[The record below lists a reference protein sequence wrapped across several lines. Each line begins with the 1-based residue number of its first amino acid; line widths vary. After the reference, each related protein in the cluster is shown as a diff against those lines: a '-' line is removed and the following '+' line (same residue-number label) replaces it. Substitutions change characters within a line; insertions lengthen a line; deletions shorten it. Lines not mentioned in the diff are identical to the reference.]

1 MIEYDDFVIQIGPPI
16 DGYHT
21 VTVVHSP
28 AGTGGRGRFPADWRA
43 ITEGST
49 GSPAAGG
56 SADADVARSFRPEK
70 RERPDPTEVGRQLY
84 DALFTGEIE
93 SLFEQSLGS
102 TLATGH
108 RLRVRLQLNVENESI
123 APLATIPWE
132 LMYRR
137 RLREHLVLSPRTT
150 LVRSLDVP
158 IGAYD
163 PKPLNESVRV
173 LFVMSNPRGDLNLKA
188 ERVEI
193 EARLAQEH
201 PDATGHRPIAPE
213 FLEDATFMALEQLLR
228 DEDFHIIHFMGH
240 GEFDAR
246 NQGQLLFH
254 DGPRSGSDLGD
265 MLRRERKTRLVT
277 LNACRTAEASAD
289 ANADPFAGVA
299 TALVMAGVPAVVAMQ
314 FPVSDKAAIAF
325 SARLYA
331 ALGRGEPLEEAV
343 DSGRMRIK
351 ALAAD
356 QREWATPVL
365 FLRDVAP
372 QLVFNA
378 PVVTPS
384 APVAAPVPVAVAAAG
399 AAASAPPSVAPRR
412 GSKIRTLAIGAALG
426 VVALLAFLM
435 WLPSTGDQPQTPA
448 VPAGAPPETTAP
460 TSTAEPLNPDEV
472 RTLEAA
478 AQTDPRDVTSRV
490 RLGDMHLD
498 AELYAQA
505 IKWYQEA
512 IRLDPKNPDLL
523 TSLGE
528 ALYRLD
534 QPDPAIEQFEQALA
548 LDPEHTP
555 ALAHLGIVR
564 AFYKGDPTGAAQ
576 AWERVVSLAPNSP
589 EGQYAKESLGQLR
602 NPTAGDAPPAAP
614 FERIR
619 FTLANQTGIEFDRL
633 YVYPNNVDDKG
644 EDRLGSYTLGHGQS
658 QYISFKTTTTSC
670 LWELTATDEKSREFV
685 WRDIDLCGDPSVTL
699 FYSNGQATATVK

>member
-1 MIEYDDFVIQIGPPI
+1 M
-16 DGYHT
+16 
-21 VTVVHSP
+21 
-28 AGTGGRGRFPADWRA
+28 RGRTPPEASGLRSA
-43 ITEGST
+43 SCRIRPRS
-49 GSPAAGG
+49 AA
-56 SADADVARSFRPEK
+56 SCYEAV
-70 RERPDPTEVGRQLY
+70 
-84 DALFTGEIE
+84 FTGEIE

-137 RLREHLVLSPRTT
+137 RMREHLVLSPRTT

-163 PKPLNESVRV
+163 PKPLSESVRV

-188 ERVEI
+188 ERAEI
-193 EARLAQEH
+193 EARLAQDR
-201 PDATGHRPIAPE
+201 PDSQGGTGRRPIVAE
-213 FLEDATFMALEQLLR
+213 FLEDATFLALEQLLR
-228 DEDFHIIHFMGH
+228 DEDYHIIHFMGH

-277 LNACRTAEASAD
+277 LNACRTAEGSAD

-378 PVVTPS
+378 PVVAPS
-384 APVAAPVPVAVAAAG
+384 APVAAPVPVAEAG
-399 AAASAPPSVAPRR
+399 AAVSAPPRVASGAAPVAREEAAVAPRR
-412 GSKIRTLAIGAALG
+412 GSNVRRLAIRAGLG
-426 VVALLAFLM
+426 LVALLALLV
-435 WLPSTGDQPQTPA
+435 WLVPSDQPETQA
-448 VPAGAPPETTAP
+448 VPAAAPPETTAP
-460 TSTAEPLNPDEV
+460 TSTAKPLNPDEV
-472 RTLEAA
+472 RDLEAA
-478 AQTDPRDVTSRV
+478 AQKDPRDVMSRAT
-490 RLGDMHLD
+490 LGDIYLE
-498 AELYAQA
+498 AELYPQA
-505 IKWYQEA
+505 IEWYQEA

-523 TSLGE
+523 TSLGV
-528 ALYRLD
+528 ALYGSE
-534 QPDPAIEQFEQALA
+534 QPDRARDQFDQALT
-548 LDPEHTP
+548 LDPNHTT
-555 ALAHLGIVR
+555 ALAYLGIVR
-564 AFYKGDPTGAAQ
+564 AHLGDPAGAAQ
-576 AWERVVSLAPNSP
+576 AWEQVVRLAPNSP
-589 EGQYAKESLGQLR
+589 EGQYARDSLEQLR
-602 NPTAGDAPPAAP
+602 SPTAGSAPPAGSTPPAAP

-619 FTLANQTGIEFDRL
+619 FTVVNQTGMDIEEL

-644 EDRLGSYTLGHGQS
+644 EDRLGAYRLDNGQS
-658 QYISFKTTTTSC
+658 QHLSFKAFTTSC
-670 LWELTATDEKSREFV
+670 LWELTATDAKSREFV

-699 FYSNGQATATVK
+699 FYGNGQATATVK